1 MGPKLH
7 VARLV
12 ERLPAMH
19 DVLSSM
25 LRIQYT
31 EHGDSHLKSQA
42 SGGRNEQ
49 TLISKSLSATRQVET
64 SMGS

>member
-1 MGPKLH
+1 MGPKLR

-19 DVLSSM
+19 EVLSSM

-31 EHGDSHLKSQA
+31 EHGDSHLEPQA
-42 SGGRNEQ
+42 SGGRNER
-49 TLISKSLSATRQVET
+49 TVISKLL
-64 SMGS
+64 